1 MNTERKIALEA
12 HISKMKD
19 IILDYALENANM
31 RDRLEELGELDSLI
45 EDGSVKAYEEKHSAS
60 VENIQIEETEA

>member
-1 MNTERKIALEA
+1 MNKEQKIALEA

-19 IILDYALENANM
+19 IILNYALENANM

-45 EDGSVKAYEEKHSAS
+45 EDGSVKPYEKKHSVSKANEC
-60 VENIQIEETEA
+60 VGA

>member
-1 MNTERKIALEA
+1 MNTEQKTALKNHIRK
-12 HISKMKD
+12 MND

-45 EDGSVKAYEEKHSAS
+45 EDGSVKPYEEKHSAS
-60 VENIQIEETEA
+60 VEIECVGA

>member
-1 MNTERKIALEA
+1 MNNEQKLALEN

-19 IILDYALENANM
+19 IILNYALENANM

-45 EDGSVKAYEEKHSAS
+45 EDGSVKAFSEQSE
-60 VENIQIEETEA
+60 

>member
-1 MNTERKIALEA
+1 MNTEKKTALES
-12 HISKMKD
+12 HLSKVKD

-45 EDGSVKAYEEKHSAS
+45 EDGSVKPYEQKHSAS
-60 VENIQIEETEA
+60 VERECVGA